1 MIFLPIVARELRV
14 ASRRNTT
21 FIVRSVI
28 ALLGIVIGG
37 FLLLMAGLMG
47 PMGGKG
53 EMVFA
58 AVSRYVLLIALLA
71 GVFLAS
77 DCLSEE
83 RREGTLGF
91 LFLTDLKGY
100 DVVLGKFAAVS
111 LNAFYGMLAVFPVL
125 AISFLA
131 GGVSGGEF
139 WRTCAALVNTLFFAV
154 ASSLWVSALCKSS
167 YRAMA
172 AAVCLLAGMLA
183 LAGIAS
189 GLSAVVGKLGPA
201 LFCLGALSPLSS
213 FHLASSANYFHRAG
227 AYWIS
232 LAICHGVGWMFLGL
246 ASWRLTFFR
255 EKGESNGGWR
265 RIFARI
271 ALGGQTERRFELL
284 DLNPVLWLLDDSRRL
299 RWIAWSLAVVG
310 GAALLLTAGLG
321 TAFSAFF
328 NTYLAWPFY
337 FLLKVFFAIQACRFF
352 SESRRTGA
360 LELLC
365 CTPMTTPSIIS
376 GQWLALRR
384 IFLWPVIVLILSQL
398 ACLCFL
404 GGSIFPGSVSASVAV
419 TKRVTVGASSG
430 PVTVTNGAGITS
442 GAAATPPSFSF
453 MGWYLPF
460 LMLKQIANS
469 IADFLAVGW
478 FGMWLALSLQKPGA
492 ATGLTILYV
501 LILPAVVFCIPTLAT
516 DAVFIIV
523 GYSKLQ
529 QDFRARRVAPSLQ
542 NSR

>member
-14 ASRRNTT
+14 ASRRQTT
-21 FIVRSVI
+21 FIVRSAI

-37 FLLLMAGLMG
+37 FLMLMSALMG

-53 EMVFA
+53 EMVFGV
-58 AVSRYVLLIALLA
+58 VSSYTMLIALLA

-139 WRTCAALVNTLFFAV
+139 WRVCLALVNTLFFSV
-154 ASSLWVSALCKSS
+154 AAAMWVSALCKSS

-172 AAVCLLAGMLA
+172 AAVCLLVGLLA
-183 LAGIAS
+183 AAAIAS
-189 GLSAVVGKLGPA
+189 ALSSHVPKFGPL
-201 LFCLGALSPLSS
+201 LFYLGALSPLSS
-213 FHLASSANYFHRAG
+213 FHLASAANYLYQSG

-232 LAICHGVGWMFLGL
+232 LAICHGAAWVFVGL
-246 ASWRLTFFR
+246 ASWRLSFFR
-255 EKGESNGGWR
+255 EKGESKVGWQR
-265 RIFARI
+265 MFIRIV
-271 ALGGQTERRFELL
+271 LGGQTARRSELL
-284 DLNPVLWLLDDSRRL
+284 DVNPVLWLMDDSRRL
-299 RWIAWSLAVVG
+299 RWVAWGLAVVG
-310 GAALLLTAGLG
+310 GGALLLTASLG
-321 TAFSAFF
+321 NSFTAFF

-337 FLLKVFFAIQACRFF
+337 FLLKLFFAIQACRFF
-352 SESRRTGA
+352 SEARRTGA

-365 CTPMTTPSIIS
+365 CTPMTMSSIIS
-376 GQWLALRR
+376 GQWMGLRR
-384 IFLWPVIVLILSQL
+384 IFLWPVTTLILCQL

-404 GGSIFPGSVSASVAV
+404 GGSIFPGGVSGFVVA
-419 TKRVTVGASSG
+419 
-430 PVTVTNGAGITS
+430 TNGAVVTS
-442 GAAATPPSFSF
+442 GTAATAPSLGF

-460 LMLKQIANS
+460 LMVKQIANS

-478 FGMWLALSLQKPGA
+478 FGMWLALTLQKPGA

-501 LILPAVVFCIPTLAT
+501 LVLPAVLFCVPTLAT
-516 DAVFIIV
+516 DVVFIVI

-529 QDFRARRVAPSLQ
+529 QDFRGRGISPPYQLTR
-542 NSR
+542 